1 MFVRFKDIKS
11 ERLIDV
17 RTRREFIET
26 NLFPINIP
34 IINGEQ
40 YAKIKRFYPCAL
52 FVIGANLVKDRKRIK
67 LRLLE
72 ESNSGAFPIVLA
84 CSRGRLRSPLMC
96 IYAKMLGIDAR
107 VLWGGVKGEY
117 ERRGVKYDNRYRY
130 R

>member
-1 MFVRFKDIKS
+1 MFIKFKDIKG

-17 RTRREFIET
+17 RTRKEFVET

-52 FVIGANLVKDRKRIK
+52 FVIGANLIKDRKRIR

-72 ESNSGAFPIVLA
+72 ESNHGMYPIVLA

-96 IYAKMLGIDAR
+96 IYARMLGIKAY

-117 ERRGVKYDNRYRY
+117 KKRGIKI
-130 R
+130 

>member
-1 MFVRFKDIKS
+1 MFVKFKDING

-17 RTRREFIET
+17 RTRKEFVET

-52 FVIGANLVKDRKRIK
+52 FVIGVNLIKDRKRIK

-72 ESNSGAFPIVLA
+72 ESNFGMYPIILA

-96 IYAKMLGIDAR
+96 VYARMLGINAR

-117 ERRGVKYDNRYRY
+117 KRRGIL
-130 R
+130 